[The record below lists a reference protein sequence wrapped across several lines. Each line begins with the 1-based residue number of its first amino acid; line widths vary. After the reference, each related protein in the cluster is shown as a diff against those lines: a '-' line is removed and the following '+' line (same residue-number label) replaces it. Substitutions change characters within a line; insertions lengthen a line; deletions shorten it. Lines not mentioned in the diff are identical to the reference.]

1 MKPLDY
7 TSPPPLAPRR
17 EGLRPVGGA
26 LNAIV
31 QNLRAPLP
39 KVAPRKLEKA
49 R

>member
-1 MKPLDY
+1 MKPL
-7 TSPPPLAPRR
+7 TTPRPVPR
-17 EGLRPVGGA
+17 VEGLRPAGLA